1 MELIRIV
8 DINGDFT
15 GEMMDRKI
23 VHDKNLLHNEISVLI
38 INEKKQVLLQKRSAT
53 KRFNPNKWG
62 LISGHVDGDET
73 LIEAAIRETHEE
85 IGLLLNESDLHSF
98 CERELKQEDVNS
110 HFRYFFYVNSSK
122 DLKGFIIQ
130 KEEVSEIRWFDIDN
144 VIDMINS
151 GDTTITFDK
160 RRLYVFEKLKK
171 VVYNS

>member
-1 MELIRIV
+1 MI
-8 DINGDFT
+8 
-15 GEMMDRKI
+15 
-23 VHDKNLLHNEISVLI
+23 KN
-38 INEKKQVLLQKRSAT
+38 KCCCKKRSAT

-85 IGLLLNESDLHSF
+85 ICLLLNESDLHSF

-110 HFRYFFYVNSSK
+110 HFRCFFYVNSNK
-122 DLKGFIIQ
+122 DIKDFVIQ

-160 RRLYVFEKLKK
+160 RRLYVFEKLKEI
-171 VVYNS
+171 VYNS

>member
-8 DINGDFT
+8 DNNGSFT
-15 GEMMDRKI
+15 GKVFEREF
-23 VHDKNLLHNEISVLI
+23 VHDNNLLHNEVSVLI
-38 INEKKQVLLQKRSAT
+38 INDKKQLLLQKRSVN
-53 KRFNPNKWG
+53 KKNNPNKWG

-73 LIEAAIRETHEE
+73 LIEAALRETWEE

-110 HFRYFFYVNSSK
+110 HFRYFFYVNSNK
-122 DLKGFIIQ
+122 DIKDFVIQ
-130 KEEVSEIRWFDIDN
+130 KEEVLEIRWFDIEK

-160 RRLYVFEKLKK
+160 RRLYVFEKLKE